1 MINIYNHQRKAAQ
14 KIVCIYI
21 MNQNILKLQVGE
33 KKKKDVHQNTE
44 WDNCD
49 YFSHTLLDFST
60 SLTTF

>member
-33 KKKKDVHQNTE
+33 KKKKMYTKILSGIIVTI
-44 WDNCD
+44 
-49 YFSHTLLDFST
+49 FLTLF
-60 SLTTF
+60 